1 MAAMPDFKV
10 GQVILP
16 VKELAKSIAFYKDTL
31 GMKVKYTIPEE
42 FAFFDGGGVEL
53 ALRQNE
59 HSLLPDETEIVLQVS
74 DVHGMFEL
82 LKAKGVSFSHPPRA
96 VTGNE
101 ASELYATDFR
111 DPDGHVLSITS
122 WVMKKK

>member
-1 MAAMPDFKV
+1 MAAMSDFKV

-16 VKELAKSIAFYKDTL
+16 VKDLAKSIAFYQDTL
-31 GMKVKYTIPEE
+31 GMKVKHIIPEE

-53 ALRQNE
+53 ALRRNE
-59 HSLLPDETEIVLQVS
+59 RSLPPDATEIVLQVP
-74 DVHGMFEL
+74 DVQAMFEL
-82 LKAKGVSFSHPPRA
+82 LKTKGVSFSYSPRA

-101 ASELYATDFR
+101 VSELYATDFR

-122 WVMKKK
+122 WVLKKK